1 MEMVGLNSALNNA
14 IKITRR
20 GGDVVLFGVRNG
32 DARIEDYHRV
42 VMNGLRLHGV
52 VGRRIFR
59 TWEVTRSLLENPNN
73 GIQDKIWE
81 VILNKGQGTLVDIDD
96 WEFDDFEERI
106 RSHPKVV
113 IRFAGAPESS

>member
-1 MEMVGLNSALNNA
+1 M
-14 IKITRR
+14 
-20 GGDVVLFGVRNG
+20 LFGVRNG
-32 DARIEDYHRV
+32 EARIEDCHRV
-42 VMNGLRLHGV
+42 IMNGLRLHGV

-81 VILNKGQGTLVDIDD
+81 VILNKGQGTLVDIED
-96 WEFDDFEERI
+96 WEFDDFEKMISR
-106 RSHPKVV
+106 HPKVV